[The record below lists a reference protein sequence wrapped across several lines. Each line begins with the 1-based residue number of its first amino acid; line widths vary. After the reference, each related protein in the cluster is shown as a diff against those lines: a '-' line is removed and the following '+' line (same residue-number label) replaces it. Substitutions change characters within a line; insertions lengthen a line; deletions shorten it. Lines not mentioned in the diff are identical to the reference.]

1 MSWLVFAG
9 LCFAAALTG
18 ALFKPGAWHAALAK
32 PRWHPPNW
40 LFAPAWSLLYVM
52 IATAGWLVW
61 HAGGWSVA
69 LAMWGVQL
77 VFNAGWSWVFFGL
90 KRPDLASVEV
100 VLLWLSILGCALLF
114 APLSGWAALLM
125 LPYLAWVTF
134 AAALSF
140 EMWRLNGGRPR
151 FVQGGAREAS
161 EAG

>member
-9 LCFAAALTG
+9 LCFAAAFSG
-18 ALFKPGAWHAALAK
+18 ALFRPGAWHAALAK

-40 LFAPAWSLLYVM
+40 LFGPAWAVLYVM

-77 VFNAGWSWVFFGL
+77 VLNAGWSWVFFGL
-90 KRPDLASVEV
+90 RRPDLASAEV
-100 VLLWLSILGCALLF
+100 VLLWLSILGCVLLF
-114 APLSGWAALLM
+114 APLSGWAMALM

-134 AAALSF
+134 AAALTF

-151 FVQGGAREAS
+151 LA
-161 EAG
+161 